1 MPCRLAE
8 RKSLSVFVSR
18 LSVSEFAL
26 HPELTLLGTVS
37 GSIAYLA
44 GEEEPPEVS
53 RVLKGLTRKRTDL
66 IRTAYARMEAEA
78 ARLGASGVLG
88 LHETRR
94 EIAPDVWEHSV
105 QGTAVQTG
113 LARAKGER
121 PFLTT
126 FTGQDY
132 FALTAAGYRPVG
144 IALGVCVYYQK
155 FHQRVAQKISDA
167 NQNVERSDFTRGLYA
182 AQRTALTALEADAVA
197 LNAAGVL
204 GITVTAERK
213 LHRPGRDSLGMTIEF
228 TALGTAVVPVAEKTP
243 PVTHT
248 LFLSK

>member
-1 MPCRLAE
+1 M
-8 RKSLSVFVSR
+8 FVSR

-26 HPELTLLGTVS
+26 HPELTILGTVS

-66 IRTAYARMEAEA
+66 IRTAYARMEEQAV
-78 ARLGASGVLG
+78 RLNASGVIA

-94 EIAPDVWEHSV
+94 EVAPKIWEHSV

-113 LARAKGER
+113 AVRAKGER

-126 FTGQDY
+126 FSGQDY
-132 FALTAAGYRPVG
+132 FALTAAGCRPVG

-155 FHQRVAQKISDA
+155 FHQRVQQKISDTK
-167 NQNVERSDFTRGLYA
+167 QNVERSDFTRGLY
-182 AQRTALTALEADAVA
+182 TARHHAMTALEAEAAA

-204 GITVTAERK
+204 GITVTTERT
-213 LHRPGRDSLGMTIEF
+213 LREVGRVNVGMTIEF
-228 TALGTAVVPVAEKTP
+228 TALGTAVVPVAEEAPT
-243 PVTHT
+243 VTHS
-248 LFLSK
+248 LLL